1 MHIFNLSKFYTV
13 NLLLWFS
20 LIVHSY
26 LLYYSA
32 FTELKDA
39 HYVVIFFYFLKLD
52 YYLFF
57 LCLIFLLIIIAIEAV
72 LRKINILKSYNKLT
86 MPLKIRL
93 ILYWTAIIFILL
105 DLVIFRI
112 TFLTTGL
119 LNAPYPPTIHP

>member
-1 MHIFNLSKFYTV
+1 MHILNLSKFYTV

-86 MPLKIRL
+86 IPLKIRL

>member
-1 MHIFNLSKFYTV
+1 MHILNLSKFYTF

-20 LIVHSY
+20 LIVNSY

-86 MPLKIRL
+86 IPLKIRL

-112 TFLTTGL
+112 TLLTTGL

>member
-20 LIVHSY
+20 LIVNSY

-86 MPLKIRL
+86 IPLKIRL

>member
-1 MHIFNLSKFYTV
+1 MHIFNLSKFYTF

-39 HYVVIFFYFLKLD
+39 HYVVIFFYFLEFD
-52 YYLFF
+52 YLVFF

-72 LRKINILKSYNKLT
+72 LRKRNILKSYNKLT
-86 MPLKIRL
+86 IPLKIRL

-112 TFLTTGL
+112 TFLKSF
-119 LNAPYPPTIHP
+119 Y